1 MDLESSYRL
10 CQHITRREAKNFYYA
25 FVTLPREK
33 RRAIYAV
40 YAFCREAD
48 DIADNDLPLEEKKGG
63 LKDLRSRLY
72 SASANDPQ
80 MQADLALADAIGR
93 FGIDPGDLAH
103 VLDGVEMDLVISR
116 YKYFEDLQVYCSRVA
131 SAVGQSVLPILA
143 GGAEK
148 VSLKMRDLG
157 EKLGLGMQLAN
168 IVRDVAED
176 IRIDR
181 LYLPLEDLRRYEV
194 TEQMIID
201 GVMNDQVKQL
211 LSFEISRAL
220 NYLRQG
226 EQVSYLLPRN
236 AQGCIRLLSSIYTA
250 IMKLAISR
258 DYDVFKQRL
267 ALSSL
272 HKLRLLAQTWLKR

>member
-1 MDLESSYRL
+1 
-10 CQHITRREAKNFYYA
+10 
-25 FVTLPREK
+25 
-33 RRAIYAV
+33 
-40 YAFCREAD
+40 
-48 DIADNDLPLEEKKGG
+48 
-63 LKDLRSRLY
+63 
-72 SASANDPQ
+72 
-80 MQADLALADAIGR
+80 
-93 FGIDPGDLAH
+93 
-103 VLDGVEMDLVISR
+103 
-116 YKYFEDLQVYCSRVA
+116 
-131 SAVGQSVLPILA
+131 
-143 GGAEK
+143 
-148 VSLKMRDLG
+148 
-157 EKLGLGMQLAN
+157 MQLAN

-258 DYDVFKQRL
+258 DYDVFKQRM